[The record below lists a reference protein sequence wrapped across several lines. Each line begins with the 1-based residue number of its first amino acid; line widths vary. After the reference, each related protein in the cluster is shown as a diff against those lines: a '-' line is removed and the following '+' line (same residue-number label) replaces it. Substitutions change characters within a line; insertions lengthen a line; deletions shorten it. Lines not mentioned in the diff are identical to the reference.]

1 MVLGI
6 CYKHELDMVPAPQA
20 ACSVVGEGKT
30 ASKQMFPI
38 FTIAESPRNIGNR
51 LPEPVI
57 KR

>member
-6 CYKHELDMVPAPQA
+6 CYKHELDMVLVHQA
-20 ACSVVGEGKT
+20 TYSVVGEGKI

-51 LPEPVI
+51 LPEPVV